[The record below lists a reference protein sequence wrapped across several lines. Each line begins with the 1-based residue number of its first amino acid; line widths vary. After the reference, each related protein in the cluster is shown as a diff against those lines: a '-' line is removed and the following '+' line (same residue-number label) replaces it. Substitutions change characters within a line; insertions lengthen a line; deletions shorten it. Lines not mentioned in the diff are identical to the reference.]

1 MQTLRRKTESEYLQL
16 RPYRAI
22 AAPKLRSQKERDQIA
37 YGARGLAPGGL
48 TVKNPRSS
56 RATNRIPY
64 LVVTALVTILGLLWL
79 FHFL

>member
-1 MQTLRRKTESEYLQL
+1 MPTLRRKRETEYLQL

-37 YGARGLAPGGL
+37 FGARRHTPIGL
-48 TVKNPRSS
+48 TVKSSRSS
-56 RATNRIPY
+56 RLTSRTLY
-64 LVVTALVTILGLLWL
+64 LVVAALVTILGLLWL